1 MLQLINKF
9 TEDQGMLKVAL
20 SQVHAT
26 DLVLVHP
33 SGDVRKNFGILM
45 FSRGYKKKPVEWN
58 GLLCTDY

>member
-1 MLQLINKF
+1 MLQMINKF

-45 FSRGYKKKPVEWN
+45 FSRGYKKKPVE
-58 GLLCTDY
+58 